1 MATEAFRPGE
11 PDIEPVRPQESDLV
25 RLLNVLLRNRV
36 LVIGIPAAFALAV
49 FVLMLMQ
56 PRNYRSEAAFV
67 PQQTQR
73 LPTAM
78 AGLAAQ
84 FGIPLQGDRLD
95 QSPAFYADLLLSR
108 EILQNVVW
116 KEYDAALH
124 GGERPL
130 TLIELY
136 ELEDE
141 QAPVRVQKAVARLR
155 SSIRPGR
162 DQETG
167 VVTFSVPA
175 RTPALAEAIAQE
187 IIGQI
192 NQFNLRRRQ
201 SVAEA
206 EREFVADRLEAA
218 SAELAAAES
227 NLQRFDERNLRIDN
241 SPELRL
247 ERDRLQR
254 MVGMRQEV
262 VTMLM
267 QSHEQARIDEVRNT
281 PAITVIERPSLP
293 FRPDARG
300 TVKRTIATF
309 IIFAFLGTMIA
320 SGREL
325 LARLR
330 AGQGR
335 AHEEFRELEGRL
347 RPRWLRRKIRG

>member
-1 MATEAFRPGE
+1 MATEAYRPGE
-11 PDIEPVRPQESDLV
+11 PDIEPARPQESELV
-25 RLLNVLLRNRV
+25 RLLNALLRNRR
-36 LVIGIPAAFALAV
+36 LVIGMPAAVALAV
-49 FVLMLMQ
+49 FVLMLLQ
-56 PRNYRSEAAFV
+56 PRLYRSEAAFV

-73 LPTAM
+73 MPTAV

-116 KEYDAALH
+116 KEYDASLH
-124 GGERPL
+124 GGDRPL

-136 ELEDE
+136 EIDDDDS
-141 QAPVRVQKAVARLR
+141 AVRVQRAVARLR
-155 SSIRPGR
+155 SSLRPGR
-162 DQETG
+162 DAETG

-175 RTPALAEAIAQE
+175 RTPALAEAVAQE
-187 IIGQI
+187 IIEQI

-218 SAELAAAES
+218 SAELATAEA

-254 MVGMRQEV
+254 LVGMRQEV

-267 QSHEQARIDEVRNT
+267 QAHEQARIDEVRNT
-281 PAITVIERPSLP
+281 PAITIIERPSRP
-293 FRPDARG
+293 VRPDARG
-300 TVKRTIATF
+300 TIKRTIATF
-309 IIFAFLGTMIA
+309 IIFAFLGTMLA

-325 LARLR
+325 LARMR

-335 AHEEFRELEGRL
+335 AHQEFRELEGRL
-347 RPRWLRRKIRG
+347 RPRWLGRRGQG